1 MTVMLFSL
9 ELAFGFLLLYLRI
22 TLGSFDFSGKFYF
35 WVSSQTAVLTE
46 DITWIKGRS
55 LETGLNNVMEKKPRG
70 IFCFHLRRLT
80 IAPICSLGKFYT
92 KISASRV
99 FQA

>member
-35 WVSSQTAVLTE
+35 WVSSQTAILTE

-55 LETGLNNVMEKKPRG
+55 LETGLWTM
-70 IFCFHLRRLT
+70 
-80 IAPICSLGKFYT
+80 
-92 KISASRV
+92 
-99 FQA
+99 